1 MPLFYFNFRDENELL
16 PDANGIEFASIEE
29 AYLEAFQGAQQMWA
43 EMLQKR
49 KDPMRCAFEIADAG
63 GSVLMVLPFSEV
75 LETCTGNGPSKPK
88 RRHKSVRTNVD
99 RSKQLRIDVSNELG
113 LLQNTLCAT
122 KKLLARC
129 AAN

>member
-16 PDANGIEFASIEE
+16 PDANGIVFDSIEE
-29 AYLEAFQGAQQMWA
+29 AYLEAFQGAQQIWA

-49 KDPMRCAFEIADAG
+49 KDPMRCAFEIADAAG
-63 GSVLMVLPFSEV
+63 RVLMVLPFSEV
-75 LETCTGNGPSKPK
+75 LETCTGNGPAKPK
-88 RRHKSVRTNVD
+88 RHRKTARANVD

-113 LLQNTLCAT
+113 LLQDTLCT
-122 KKLLARC
+122 TRKLLARS